1 MTTKKI
7 LAFMLLLIVA
17 APLFFSAGFII
28 KKQTIQAR
36 MKQRLKTALL
46 QTVSVPAN
54 EVQWIKANKEIL
66 VNGQMFDVQTSTP
79 SGDRIIFTGLYDED
93 EHKLH
98 KSLRDFVEN
107 KKRQSAPIHQLLE
120 KFFSTAVTVPFT
132 ATVLE
137 INWKHIPCKFWHYP
151 EKIPFTYRNTVY
163 QPPRI

>member
-66 VNGQMFDVQTSTP
+66 VNGHMFDVQTSTP

-98 KSLRDFVEN
+98 KSLRDFVQH
-107 KKRQSAPIHQLLE
+107 KSKHPSTQDDLLT
-120 KFFSTAVTVPFT
+120 KFFSLT
-132 ATVLE
+132 ATVPA
-137 INWKHIPCKFWHYP
+137 INQYSFAGVIVNPAWQLLQG
-151 EKIPFTYRNTVY
+151 EKIPSKPGTSVY